1 MLLIGLRFGEV
12 VGKGMTGM
20 VTGKGSRLVLVTCG
34 SIVEARKIASHVVQK
49 RLAACVNIVR
59 GPVQSIYRWKGKVQ
73 SAREVLMVIKT
84 TEKRL
89 ADLETEVKRLH
100 SYDVPEFVVIPI
112 AAGSREYL
120 AWLEESV
127 RPSGK

>member
-1 MLLIGLRFGEV
+1 
-12 VGKGMTGM
+12 M

-34 SIVEARKIASHVVQK
+34 SIGEARKIASNVVQK
-49 RLAACVNIVR
+49 RLAACVNIVLS
-59 GPVQSIYRWKGKVQ
+59 PVQSIYRWKGNVQ
-73 SAREVLMVIKT
+73 SAREVLIVIKT
-84 TEKRL
+84 TNKRL
-89 ADLETEVKRLH
+89 AELEKEVKRLH

-127 RPSGK
+127 QPTGK

>member
-1 MLLIGLRFGEV
+1 
-12 VGKGMTGM
+12 MTAM
-20 VTGKGSRLVLVTCG
+20 VTRKGSRLVLVTCG

-49 RLAACVNIVR
+49 RLAACVNILR

-84 TEKRL
+84 TKKRL

-127 RPSGK
+127 RPTGK

>member
-1 MLLIGLRFGEV
+1 
-12 VGKGMTGM
+12 MTAM

-34 SIVEARKIASHVVQK
+34 SIVEARKIASHVVRK
-49 RLAACVNIVR
+49 RLAACVNIVLS
-59 GPVQSIYRWKGKVQ
+59 PVQSIYRWKGKVQ
-73 SAREVLMVIKT
+73 SAREVLIVIKT
-84 TEKRL
+84 TDKRL
-89 ADLETEVKRLH
+89 ADLEKEVKHWH

-127 RPSGK
+127 RPTEK